1 MQNQL
6 SQIVKKLDKKPAWL
20 RYRILSYVLGKT
32 INFVGTAGVKCLQ
45 LSHQKAIFKLPA
57 KRRVKNHI
65 GTIHAAASAL
75 VAETA
80 SGLALAMHLPDSK
93 VPLLKSMQIQYIKRS
108 TGWLT
113 AEAFLTQEQIESLH
127 REPKGSFIVACEVL
141 DEMSETPIQCQMEWA
156 WTEKRNS

>member
-6 SQIVKKLDKKPAWL
+6 SQIVKKLDRKPAWL

-32 INFVGTAGVKCLQ
+32 IHFVGTAGVKCLY

-80 SGLALAMHLPDSK
+80 SGLALAMHLPDTK
-93 VPLLKSMQIQYIKRS
+93 MPLLKSMQIQYIKRS

-113 AEAFLTQEQIESLH
+113 AEASLTQQQIESLH
-127 REPKGSFIVACEVL
+127 RDPKGSFIVTCEVL
-141 DEMSETPIQCQMEWA
+141 DEISETPILCQMEWA
-156 WTEKRNS
+156 WTEKRNP